1 MTEPA
6 KDTLFS
12 PGSDHPGGKFR
23 AVLDTNVPIAAHLS
37 RNSRSPTVELL
48 ERWRAREF
56 TQLYSDDLLAE
67 LVEKL
72 QARKIAADAAD
83 RYVADLIMLGEHVEV
98 APEQIQAVIKAD
110 PDDDA
115 ILAWARTHRPT
126 IPTAVLD
133 GAFRAFRS
141 WMVCTFCT
149 SCAATVRLSARF
161 SSEQRK
167 LHADGRGTRRW
178 PLHLAQGFQ
187 RRGDVVYEA

>member
-6 KDTLFS
+6 EDTLFS

-115 ILAWARTHRPT
+115 ILACAVVGRATHLVTYDPHF
-126 IPTAVLD
+126 AVLD
-133 GAFRAFRS
+133 GAFQGIPI
-141 WMVCTFCT
+141 
-149 SCAATVRLSARF
+149 LDG
-161 SSEQRK
+161 
-167 LHADGRGTRRW
+167 LHF
-178 PLHLAQGFQ
+178 LYVV
-187 RRGDVVYEA
+187 RGDRPT